1 MQKRN
6 VRKDEIERNGGMNVN
21 GDERKNNKEEGWRTE
36 RCRKEKE
43 EKII

>member
-6 VRKDEIERNGGMNVN
+6 VRKDEIERNGGKKVN
-21 GDERKNNKEEGWRTE
+21 DDERRNNKEEGWKTE
-36 RCRKEKE
+36 RCRKEIE